1 MNPEQSRRVDA
12 ALDQL
17 RSLQRPNPHQ
27 PVLLDTRGSTAR
39 VAHLEET
46 VATPEIKPPDQEFDE
61 IGQDPVGAEV
71 LAPGRSAFTD
81 DQMPWATSH
90 STRISPRTCSG
101 TWSAHQRCTR
111 ATSSSESPPVAM
123 RS

>member
-46 VATPEIKPPDQEFDE
+46 VATPEIKPPDEEFDE
-61 IGQDPVGAEV
+61 IGHATPTQS
-71 LAPGRSAFTD
+71 RRWSSCSAS
-81 DQMPWATSH
+81 TSANWQ
-90 STRISPRTCSG
+90 I
-101 TWSAHQRCTR
+101 
-111 ATSSSESPPVAM
+111 
-123 RS
+123 

>member
-39 VAHLEET
+39 VAHLEVT
-46 VATPEIKPPDQEFDE
+46 VATPEIKPPDEEFGE
-61 IGQDPVGAEV
+61 IGQDPVRHLLRPFALHE
-71 LAPGRSAFTD
+71 
-81 DQMPWATSH
+81 
-90 STRISPRTCSG
+90 
-101 TWSAHQRCTR
+101 
-111 ATSSSESPPVAM
+111 
-123 RS
+123 

>member
-27 PVLLDTRGSTAR
+27 PVLLDTLGSTAR

-46 VATPEIKPPDQEFDE
+46 AATTEIRPPDAS
-61 IGQDPVGAEV
+61 GAWPQN
-71 LAPGRSAFTD
+71 LSRPQSALPD
-81 DQMPWATSH
+81 L
-90 STRISPRTCSG
+90 
-101 TWSAHQRCTR
+101 TR
-111 ATSSSESPPVAM
+111 AHF
-123 RS
+123 R